1 MLIEKLKEKFGDA
14 IVESSSALGEDSIV
28 IARERAPEIFR
39 TLHDDAEC
47 AFEFLMDVTG
57 VDWLER
63 KPRFEVVYNL
73 KSLSKNH
80 RLRVKIRVGA
90 GDDAW
95 TPSAYPVWKSAD
107 WLERE
112 CYDLFGIEFRGHPD
126 LRRILLYDTFVGHPL
141 RKDYPFQKRQPLVP
155 EIDPIVKPLR
165 PTK

>member
-1 MLIEKLKEKFGDA
+1 MLIDKLKEKFGDA

-28 IARERAPEIFR
+28 IARDKAPEIFR
-39 TLHDDAEC
+39 ILHDDGEF
-47 AFEFLMDVTG
+47 AFEFLMDVTA

-90 GDDAW
+90 ADDAW
-95 TPSAYPVWKSAD
+95 TPSAYPIWKSAD

-112 CYDLFGIEFRGHPD
+112 CYDL
-126 LRRILLYDTFVGHPL
+126 
-141 RKDYPFQKRQPLVP
+141 
-155 EIDPIVKPLR
+155 
-165 PTK
+165 